1 MRPSLVQACTPR
13 PRKVS
18 HKAKDRPTTVSPPP
32 QILISPSNSQSPT
45 QKHMVVTR
53 ASDAARRLK
62 QLTST
67 AVPFNPDPFVFSEAE
82 FEAFERILGEGLQ
95 LYAL

>member
-1 MRPSLVQACTPR
+1 
-13 PRKVS
+13 
-18 HKAKDRPTTVSPPP
+18 
-32 QILISPSNSQSPT
+32 LISPSNSQSPT

-67 AVPFNPDPFVFSEAE
+67 AVPFGSGLFLVNHWALGERCKTKSPDPW
-82 FEAFERILGEGLQ
+82 
-95 LYAL
+95 

>member
-1 MRPSLVQACTPR
+1 
-13 PRKVS
+13 
-18 HKAKDRPTTVSPPP
+18 
-32 QILISPSNSQSPT
+32 
-45 QKHMVVTR
+45 MVVTR